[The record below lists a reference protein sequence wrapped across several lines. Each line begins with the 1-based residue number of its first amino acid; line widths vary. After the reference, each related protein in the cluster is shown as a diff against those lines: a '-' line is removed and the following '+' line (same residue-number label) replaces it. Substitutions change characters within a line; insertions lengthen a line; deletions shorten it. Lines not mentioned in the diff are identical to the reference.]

1 MSFGGLR
8 IGTSGLIAAQQQLET
23 AAHNVANANT
33 IGYSR
38 QRVETAPG
46 EPMLTQRGLYGPGH
60 RGRGV
65 IVKAV
70 TRATDTLMHANHRQ
84 TLGQLA
90 SWGTRANFF
99 GRAEQVLGTI
109 DEGLSQDLV
118 AFWNSWED
126 LSQNPESGT
135 SRDQV
140 LATGSNLAGQLNRA
154 ADRVGE
160 LRSEVRL
167 DMEST
172 VLAVNNL
179 TAEIANLNGQIKAA
193 RVAGATPNDLL
204 DRRNVALAELT
215 ELTGAVTTTEADG
228 DVRVTINNMPIVQ
241 MERAET
247 LEVTGT
253 PPVVSW
259 VATGQPA
266 ALTGELGTLVE
277 LGGSVIDDLNTR
289 LDEIALDLRDLVNAA
304 HATGYGLDGV
314 DGRDFF
320 VGTGAEDLAVDP
332 ALTTDM
338 LAASASGAAADGN
351 HALVMGGLRSATGSS
366 GSTIGELFASLQGF
380 LGLEAQQAGSQRD
393 IAQIVVGDIERS
405 IAEVSGVSTDEELTD
420 MLKYQRAYEAAARV
434 ITVLD
439 EMLDRLINGT
449 GATR

>member
-8 IGTSGLIAAQQQLET
+8 IGSSGLVAAQQQLET

-70 TRATDTLMHANHRQ
+70 TRATDTLLHANHRQ

-99 GRAEQVLGTI
+99 GRAEQILGTI
-109 DEGLSQDLV
+109 DEGLSQDLA

-126 LSQNPESGT
+126 LSQNPESAT

-140 LATGSNLAGQLNRA
+140 LSSGINLAGQLNRA
-154 ADRVGE
+154 ADRLVD
-160 LRSEVRL
+160 LREEVRL

-172 VLAVNNL
+172 TLRVNDL
-179 TAEIANLNGQIKAA
+179 TAEIANLNGQIKSA
-193 RVAGATPNDLL
+193 RVSGATPNDLL

-215 ELTGAVTTTEADG
+215 ELTGAFTTTEADG

-247 LEVTGT
+247 LEVTGS

-259 VATGQPA
+259 VSTGQPA
-266 ALTGELGTLVE
+266 ALSGELGTLVE
-277 LGGSVIDDLNTR
+277 LGGTVLDDLNAR
-289 LDEIALDLRDLVNAA
+289 LDAIAVDLRDLVNTTHAA
-304 HATGYGLDGV
+304 GYGLDGV

-320 VGTGAEDLAVDP
+320 VGTAADDLAVDP
-332 ALTTDM
+332 ALTTTM
-338 LAASASGAAADGN
+338 IAASSSGAAADGN
-351 HALVMGGLRSATGSS
+351 HALLIGGLRSAAGSS
-366 GSTIGELFASLQGF
+366 GSTISELFASLQGY
-380 LGLEAQQAGSQRD
+380 LGLEAQQSRSQHD
-393 IAQIVVGDIERS
+393 IAEIVVGDIERS

-420 MLKYQRAYEAAARV
+420 MLQYQRAYEAAARV

-439 EMLDRLINGT
+439 EMLDRLINRT
-449 GATR
+449 GVTR